1 MGFLFIARFEVF
13 RTGTTLSAWFEED
26 LNEGQPS
33 ELLSEATK
41 HLLEGALTTNPTF
54 FKDPCIYC
62 RIGKVGKID
71 MAPIRCIHSAG
82 DIRYFGAKSVRSF
95 INIILITVENTLF
108 RKVDTY
114 EYLTVLFYYFV
125 RNLDMEIISITAED
139 NR

>member
-1 MGFLFIARFEVF
+1 MRGLLNFYLRPLNTRTSSKHKSHFFLE
-13 RTGTTLSAWFEED
+13 T
-26 LNEGQPS
+26 
-33 ELLSEATK
+33 
-41 HLLEGALTTNPTF
+41 
-54 FKDPCIYC
+54 PCIYC